1 MQLEELFETG
11 VKFHGHR
18 CPAMPLGL
26 RCGLAALKALGVE
39 RAKNKELFVIS
50 ETGKGHAA
58 GCFLDG
64 IMTATGCTYG
74 KSNIEKK
81 YWNKMAFTL
90 IDQATGRAVRVS
102 LKPEFFEKTLH
113 SPFVQKRASGVEPQD
128 IPPEIADP
136 LIDKVLTLNE
146 EDFLQVGP
154 VHTVEVKKKKGLFA
168 AKPCAKCGEM
178 TFVNKLRELP
188 DGSMVCI
195 PCSGYGE

>member
-1 MQLEELFETG
+1 
-11 VKFHGHR
+11 
-18 CPAMPLGL
+18 
-26 RCGLAALKALGVE
+26 
-39 RAKNKELFVIS
+39 
-50 ETGKGHAA
+50 
-58 GCFLDG
+58 
-64 IMTATGCTYG
+64 
-74 KSNIEKK
+74 
-81 YWNKMAFTL
+81 
-90 IDQATGRAVRVS
+90 
-102 LKPEFFEKTLH
+102 
-113 SPFVQKRASGVEPQD
+113 VQKRASGVEPQD